1 MAPAPEKELV
11 AKRAAEARKKD
22 LMIRKHLD
30 AHPDVSTPNSDKKV
44 KKVS

>member
-1 MAPAPEKELV
+1 MAPSPEKELL
-11 AKRAAEARKKD
+11 AKKAAEHRKKD

-44 KKVS
+44 KRVS